1 MTAAPRAF
9 VIGHPIAHSR
19 SPLIH
24 GFWLEENGLAGSYE
38 RIDVAPDQL
47 AGFVQGLTAAGFA
60 GGNVTVPHKSA
71 VLGLVEEADEAAR
84 VIGAANT
91 LWIED
96 GRLLATNTDAAG
108 FVHSLDADAPGWD
121 KSGGGQAVVIGAGGA
136 ARAVVY
142 ALLGHGFA
150 VDVANRSVERADV
163 LARAFGP
170 RVRACGLPDVE
181 GRLGSAD
188 LLVNTTSLGMSG
200 SPPLDLD
207 LAPLAQ
213 RALVCDI
220 VYVPLETELLRRA
233 RLSGHRVVGGL
244 GMLLHQAA
252 PGFAKWFGIR
262 PRVSAE
268 LRSLIEQDLRAAR
281 R

>member
-1 MTAAPRAF
+1 MKAAPRAF

-24 GFWLEENGLAGSYE
+24 GFWLEDNAAAGSYE

-47 AGFVQGLTAAGFA
+47 AGFVWGIADAGFA

-71 VLGLVEEADEAAR
+71 VLGLVDEADEVAR
-84 VIGAANT
+84 AIGAANT
-91 LWIED
+91 LWVED
-96 GRLLATNTDAAG
+96 GRVLATNTDAVG
-108 FVHSLDADAPGWD
+108 FAHSLDAEAPGWD
-121 KSGGGQAVVIGAGGA
+121 ASGGRAVVIGAGGA

-142 ALLGHGFA
+142 ALLDRGFA
-150 VDVANRSVERADV
+150 VDVVNRGVERAEL

-170 RVRACGLPDVE
+170 RVKASGLPDVAA
-181 GRLGSAD
+181 RLGAAD

-207 LAPLAQ
+207 LAPLA
-213 RALVCDI
+213 RGALVCDI

-233 RLSGHRVVGGL
+233 RRAGHRTVGGL
-244 GMLLHQAA
+244 GMLLHQAR
-252 PGFAKWFGIR
+252 PGFVKWFGAR

-268 LRSLIEQDLRAAR
+268 LRAMIEQDLRAAR